1 MFWCVVDPLLLSAG
15 LNRASS
21 KRARKVNG
29 NFLQCAAAVVKR
41 NFHALQ
47 VKTVSRVRNKRN
59 EEEVGVEAAQQPNSH
74 NLLLFFCRCVVIIII
89 FVIVVAGDSV
99 FSPQTFA
106 LFYSFF
112 YVLYF
117 VFLATVFLCQ
127 SQFCETISEMHIFL
141 AAQMC
146 PTD

>member
-15 LNRASS
+15 LKRASS

-74 NLLLFFCRCVVIIII
+74 NLLLFFLPLCCYYYYFCYRCCWRLCFFPPNIR
-89 FVIVVAGDSV
+89 IV
-99 FSPQTFA
+99 
-106 LFYSFF
+106 L
-112 YVLYF
+112 L
-117 VFLATVFLCQ
+117 
-127 SQFCETISEMHIFL
+127 IFL
-141 AAQMC
+141 RALLCVFGYCFSVSVAVLRNYFRNAYFSC
-146 PTD
+146 GSNVSD